1 MIPNIK
7 KHIPALIALLSF
19 GALTSCDDDNVKDD
33 PNTLPPATVVAT
45 SVADGATVSPDLK
58 EITVE
63 YSEPVALNQA
73 VKATLNG
80 VEVPTV
86 LEDNKILKATV
97 VLSEGAD
104 YTFVV
109 PRRCVAT
116 IAAEKFCDEVTV
128 KFRTEGVNI
137 PVGDMAL
144 VNPNATNAAK
154 DVYAFLVQNI
164 GKKIVSGAMAN
175 VNNNNDFSDWID
187 KITGVYPGMTCYDF
201 IHLPESG
208 QNWIDYNDITPA
220 QAQWNAHGMVG
231 YMWHWRV
238 PTDKD
243 AYDKKDYN
251 RYGARVPSDN
261 VEGPT
266 EFDIREALKEGT
278 WQHEFILADLDKVS
292 AVFKKLE
299 AAGIAVLWRPLHE
312 AAGSY
317 EYNNPWFWWGRYG
330 SEYTK
335 QLWKLMYDRIVNVNG
350 VNNLIWVWTAQYSAG
365 HDQEMAADY
374 PGNDCVDILGV
385 DIYPQAGD
393 DSSHKDAYVAVRN
406 MGKSLKPV
414 ALAEVGYMPDPD
426 KCLQDGANWSY
437 FTLWYTYDQHKKGE
451 EADGFG
457 NTPAH
462 LKAVFTAPSV
472 LNRAQLPGW

>member
-19 GALTSCDDDNVKDD
+19 GALTSCDDDNVKDE

-45 SVADGATVSPDLK
+45 SVADGATVSPDLT

-97 VLSEGAD
+97 ALSEGAD

-128 KFRTEGVNI
+128 KFRTEGGNI

-144 VNPNATNAAK
+144 VNPNATKAAK

-187 KITGVYPGMTCYDF
+187 KITGVYPGMTD
-201 IHLPESG
+201 E
-208 QNWIDYNDITPA
+208 
-220 QAQWNAHGMVG
+220 
-231 YMWHWRV
+231 
-238 PTDKD
+238 
-243 AYDKKDYN
+243 
-251 RYGARVPSDN
+251 
-261 VEGPT
+261 
-266 EFDIREALKEGT
+266 
-278 WQHEFILADLDKVS
+278 
-292 AVFKKLE
+292 
-299 AAGIAVLWRPLHE
+299 
-312 AAGSY
+312 
-317 EYNNPWFWWGRYG
+317 
-330 SEYTK
+330 
-335 QLWKLMYDRIVNVNG
+335 KLMYMAKTVICLLYTSD
-350 VNNLIWVWTAQYSAG
+350 
-365 HDQEMAADY
+365 AAD
-374 PGNDCVDILGV
+374 D
-385 DIYPQAGD
+385 
-393 DSSHKDAYVAVRN
+393 
-406 MGKSLKPV
+406 
-414 ALAEVGYMPDPD
+414 
-426 KCLQDGANWSY
+426 
-437 FTLWYTYDQHKKGE
+437 
-451 EADGFG
+451 
-457 NTPAH
+457 
-462 LKAVFTAPSV
+462 
-472 LNRAQLPGW
+472 